1 MTTDN
6 STYRQL
12 FHSLIQ
18 HKESEVVEFKKAENN
33 FDFDDLGK
41 YFSALSNEANLRGLP
56 FAWLVFGYDEKKHE
70 IVGTSYK
77 DGEGALNKLKHDFT
91 NHTTDGQTFREIIP
105 IEVEGKRVLMF
116 KIPASPR
123 NIVMKW
129 KGIAYGRDGESL
141 KPLNQSKQDEIRR
154 QTPAPD
160 WSAEIVPDATIADLD
175 ELALATAR
183 IMYKKV
189 HGSKIPANEIDE
201 WSTEEF
207 LSHSEMMRNGK
218 ITRAAILL
226 LGNPVAL
233 QKIHPAN
240 AQITWVWKDK
250 DGEIVD
256 YEHYTI
262 PYILAVDKIFAKI
275 RNKTMRELPGGTLF
289 PDTMKQYEDYSIRE
303 ALHNCIAHQDYSLG
317 GRITLVENEGFLY
330 YSNRGSFIP
339 GSVEKVLRDKGPQKD
354 YRNTCLSHGMVHFN
368 MIDTVGRGI
377 PKLFKEQ
384 RRRFFPMPEYEIDDN
399 TKTVSVTI
407 YGIASDDAYTDLLK
421 SDSTLSLMECLWLDA
436 VRTHRPITKE
446 AARHLK
452 DKKLIE
458 GKAPRYNI
466 ALSVAKKVQQ
476 IGQYTKETGL
486 NKKALVKLVLQLAVN
501 AGNIGFKRA
510 DVFEIIEQSLPASMT
525 RKQKLDHV
533 SNMLRAMQANGF
545 LVKTDNGK
553 AWLITTK
560 GMQELDA

>member
-1 MTTDN
+1 MNYINIFQT
-6 STYRQL
+6 
-12 FHSLIQ
+12 LIS
-18 HKESEVVEFKKAENN
+18 HKESEVIEFKKAENN
-33 FDFDDLGK
+33 FDFDDLGR

-77 DGEGALNKLKHDFT
+77 DGEGALNKLKQDLT
-91 NHTTDGQTFREIIP
+91 NNMSDGQTFREIVP
-105 IEVEGKRVLMF
+105 IEVDGKRILMF
-116 KIPASPR
+116 QIPSSPR

-141 KPLNQSKQDEIRR
+141 KPLNQAKQDEIRR

-183 IMYKKV
+183 IMFKKV
-189 HGSKIPANEIDE
+189 HGSTIPANEIDE

-218 ITRAAILL
+218 LTRAAILL

-303 ALHNCIAHQDYSLG
+303 ALHNCIAHQDYTLG

-384 RRRFFPMPEYEIDDN
+384 RRRFFPMPEYEINDSA
-399 TKTVSVTI
+399 KTVSVTI

-476 IGQYTKETGL
+476 IGQYTRETGL
-486 NKKALVKLVLQLAVN
+486 NKKAQVKLILQLAFN
-501 AGNIGFKRA
+501 AGSAGFKRA
-510 DVFEIIEQSLPASMT
+510 VAFEIIEQSLPASMT
-525 RKQKLDHV
+525 KTQKLNHV
-533 SNMLRAMQANGF
+533 SHMLRDMQ
-545 LVKTDNGK
+545 TDGLLKKNASGK
-553 AWLITTK
+553 SWLITTK
-560 GMQELDA
+560 GKQELEV

>member
-1 MTTDN
+1 MN
-6 STYRQL
+6 YQYIEI
-12 FHSLIQ
+12 FKSLIS
-18 HKESEVVEFKKAENN
+18 HKENEVVEFKKAENN

-70 IVGTSYK
+70 IIGTSYK

-105 IEVEGKRVLMF
+105 VEVDGKRVLMF

-154 QTPAPD
+154 QAPAPD

-189 HGSKIPANEIDE
+189 HGSTIPANEIDE

-339 GSVEKVLRDKGPQKD
+339 GSVENVLRDKGPQKD

-384 RRRFFPMPEYEIDDN
+384 RRRFFPMPEYEIDDSA
-399 TKTVSVTI
+399 KTVSVTI

-476 IGQYTKETGL
+476 IGQYTRETGL
-486 NKKALVKLVLQLAVN
+486 NKKAQVKLILQLAFN
-501 AGNIGFKRA
+501 AGSTGFKRA
-510 DVFEIIEQSLPASMT
+510 VAFEIIEQSLPASMT
-525 RKQKLDHV
+525 KTQKLNHV
-533 SNMLRAMQANGF
+533 SHMLRDMQ
-545 LVKTDNGK
+545 TDGLLKKNDSGK
-553 AWLITTK
+553 SWLITPK
-560 GMQELDA
+560 GIQELEV

>member
-18 HKESEVVEFKKAENN
+18 HEESEVVEFKKAENN

-77 DGEGALNKLKHDFT
+77 DGEGALNKLKHDLT
-91 NHTTDGQTFREIIP
+91 NNMSDGQTFREIIP
-105 IEVEGKRVLMF
+105 VEVDGKRILMF

-141 KPLNQSKQDEIRR
+141 KPLNQSKQDEIRN

-160 WSAEIVPDATIADLD
+160 WSAEIVPDATVADLD

-189 HGSKIPANEIDE
+189 HGSTIPANEIDE

-218 ITRAAILL
+218 LTRAAILL
-226 LGNPVAL
+226 LGRPVAL
-233 QKIHPAN
+233 QKLYPAN

-250 DGEIVD
+250 EGEIVD

-303 ALHNCIAHQDYSLG
+303 ALHNCIAHQDYTLG

-339 GSVEKVLRDKGPQKD
+339 GSVEKVLSDKGPQKD

-384 RRRFFPMPEYEIDDN
+384 RRRFFPMPEYEIDDSA
-399 TKTVSVTI
+399 KTVSVTI

-476 IGQYTKETGL
+476 IGQYTRETGL
-486 NKKALVKLVLQLAVN
+486 NKKAQVKLILQLAFN
-501 AGNIGFKRA
+501 AGSTGFKRA
-510 DVFEIIEQSLPASMT
+510 VAFEIIEQSLPASMT
-525 RKQKLDHV
+525 KTQKLNHV
-533 SNMLRAMQANGF
+533 SHMLRDMQ
-545 LVKTDNGK
+545 TDGLLKKNDSGK
-553 AWLITTK
+553 SWLITPK
-560 GMQELDA
+560 GIQELEV